1 MSNARDFVIENGVLK
16 KYVGPGGDV
25 VVPDG
30 VTEIGYE
37 AFKYCKSLT
46 GIIIPEGV
54 TRIGNSAFADTGLA
68 SVTFPNSVGIIGRG
82 AFHWCEKLT
91 AVTLPESIA
100 EIEPETFAGCKCL
113 TQITF
118 PNALKAVKD
127 HAFENCD
134 SLVSIV
140 LPDGVTEI
148 GNSTFF
154 KCTKLESIHFSNT
167 LKTIASD
174 AFYDCASLT
183 EIILPESMTKIA
195 KGAFTGS
202 GLKIVSVP
210 ENLMNR
216 PEDFEID
223 NGRLKD
229 YHGVG
234 GHVTVP
240 STVKHI
246 DTCAFRGC
254 TTVTGIALPDGLES
268 IDEEAFFSTGIQANS
283 IQLPESLTEL
293 MNPGFNTNALLRMTL
308 DNAAALNGR
317 RFRKVNVLLTLRT
330 GQRLVLC
337 GNNYAKHNLEEHD
350 ETGFNW
356 QVYDSNIVNNGPEF
370 KMTAPYRLRAMLYRM
385 QDPEGMTDE
394 MRECY
399 VALLTES
406 AKKLIPVAEED
417 GEPAFVKL
425 LIDVGAINSKNR
437 KAVLKLLTASKNP
450 EITAM
455 AEII

>member
-1 MSNARDFVIENGVLK
+1 MSSASDFVIENGVLK

-25 VVPDG
+25 VVPEG

-68 SVTFPNSVGIIGRG
+68 SVTLPNSVGIIGRG

-91 AVTLPESIA
+91 AVALPESIA
-100 EIEPETFAGCKCL
+100 EIEPETFAGCRGL

-134 SLVSIV
+134 SIVSIG

-148 GNSTFF
+148 GNSAFF
-154 KCTKLESIHFSNT
+154 KCAKLESIHFSNT

-183 EIILPESMTKIA
+183 EIALPESMTSIA
-195 KGAFTGS
+195 EGAFTGS
-202 GLKIVSVP
+202 GLKTVSVP
-210 ENLMNR
+210 DSLKNR
-216 PEDFEID
+216 PEDFDIED
-223 NGRLKD
+223 GRLKK
-229 YHGVG
+229 YLGLG
-234 GHVTVP
+234 GEVTIPDSVQQ
-240 STVKHI
+240 I
-246 DTCAFRGC
+246 DDRAFYGC
-254 TTVTGIALPDGLES
+254 TTVTGIRFPSSLKRIG
-268 IDEEAFFSTGIQANS
+268 EEAFFNTRIQAS
-283 IQLPESLTEL
+283 LLALPETLTEL
-293 MNPGFNTNALLRMTL
+293 RNPGINAST
-308 DNAAALNGR
+308 
-317 RFRKVNVLLTLRT
+317 LLTLSLKDAYALTGRVFRSVNVILTLQT
-330 GQRLVLC
+330 GQKAVIC
-337 GNNYAKHNLEEHD
+337 GNKYAACNLDRYGEA
-350 ETGFNW
+350 GFDW
-356 QVYDSNIVNNGPEF
+356 QKYDGNIVNNGPEF

-399 VALLTES
+399 IALLTEN

-450 EITAM
+450 EIAAM

>member
-1 MSNARDFVIENGVLK
+1 MSSASDFVIENGVLK

-25 VVPDG
+25 TVPEG

-68 SVTFPNSVGIIGRG
+68 NVTLPNSIEIIGRG

-91 AVTLPESIA
+91 AVALPENIA
-100 EIEPETFAGCKCL
+100 EIEPETFAGCRGL

-148 GNSTFF
+148 GNSAFF
-154 KCTKLESIHFSNT
+154 KCAKLESIHLSDS
-167 LKTIASD
+167 LKTIESD
-174 AFYDCASLT
+174 AFYDCISLT
-183 EIILPESMTKIA
+183 KIVLPESMTSIA
-195 KGAFTGS
+195 DGAFTGS
-202 GLKIVSVP
+202 GLKTVSVP
-210 ENLMNR
+210 DSLKNR
-216 PEDFEID
+216 PENFDIEDGHLKKYLGLGGEVTIPDSVKQID
-223 NGRLKD
+223 AR
-229 YHGVG
+229 
-234 GHVTVP
+234 
-240 STVKHI
+240 
-246 DTCAFRGC
+246 AFYGC
-254 TTVTGIALPDGLES
+254 TTVTGVVFPSSLKS
-268 IDEEAFFSTGIQANS
+268 IDEEAFFNTKIQAVFLA
-283 IQLPESLTEL
+283 LPETLTEL
-293 MNPGFNTNALLRMTL
+293 LNPGINASTLLTMSLKDAHTL
-308 DNAAALNGR
+308 TGR
-317 RFRKVNVLLTLRT
+317 VFRSVNVLLTLQT
-330 GQRLVLC
+330 GQKAVIC
-337 GNNYAKHNLEEHD
+337 GNKYAACNLEGYG
-350 ETGFNW
+350 ETGFDW
-356 QVYDSNIVNNGPEF
+356 QKYDSNIVNNGPEF

-450 EITAM
+450 EIAAM